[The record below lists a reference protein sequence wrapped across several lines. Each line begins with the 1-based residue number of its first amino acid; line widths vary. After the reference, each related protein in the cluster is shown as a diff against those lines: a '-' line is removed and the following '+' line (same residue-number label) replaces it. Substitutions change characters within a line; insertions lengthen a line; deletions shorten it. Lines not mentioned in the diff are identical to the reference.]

1 MIVVDTTVLVYAVG
15 ADHPLRDP
23 CRALVA
29 AVEAGSLTASTTIE
43 VIQEFCHVRARRRNR
58 SDAAALAHSYAD
70 LFSPLVVVDHEDLT
84 AGLELFERIDGLG
97 AFDALLAATAQRRG
111 ADALISTDAAFANVS
126 APRHLDPAAPD
137 FTTTLDRLG

>member
-43 VIQEFCHVRARRRNR
+43 VIQEFCHVRARRRSR

-70 LFSPLVVVDHEDLT
+70 LFSPLVVVDHDDLS
-84 AGLELFERIDGLG
+84 AGLELVERIEDLG
-97 AFDALLAATAQRRG
+97 AFDAVLAAAAQRRG
-111 ADALISTDAAFANVS
+111 AVALISTDAAFANVS

-137 FTTTLDRLG
+137 FAEKLARLG